1 MINGFCLQG
10 LLDEAK
16 SMLRKMKKNSCLP
29 DNVTY
34 NVFVQGFLR
43 WSKFSEMRTFMMEM
57 ADRGFS
63 FDASTAGFL
72 VNVVRENPSVLD
84 MIPELHSKNK
94 Y

>member
-1 MINGFCLQG
+1 MITGFCLQV

-16 SMLRKMKKNSCLP
+16 SMLKKMEKNRCLP
-29 DNVTY
+29 NNVTY

-43 WSKFSEMRTFMMEM
+43 WSKFSGMRTFMKEM

-84 MIPELHSKNK
+84 IIPELHSKNK